1 MRSAQ
6 SSQAILEDYQQTG
19 LSVRQIAQK
28 HGVCIRTVY
37 NAVKGK
43 TDRKGWDRS
52 GRRYLSLTR
61 SEAQTILNAI
71 QPTKADYTSPIPNII
86 RRLEAI
92 IEDLTY

>member
-1 MRSAQ
+1 MTKKSLQ
-6 SSQAILEDYQQTG
+6 IIEDYQQTG

-28 HGVCIRTVY
+28 HGVCVRTVY

-43 TDRKGWDRS
+43 TDRKGWDRR

-61 SEAQTILNAI
+61 NEAQTILNAI
-71 QPTKADYTSPIPNII
+71 QPTKADYASPIPGIV
-86 RRLEAI
+86 RRLETI

>member
-1 MRSAQ
+1 MTAKRVQIAD
-6 SSQAILEDYQQTG
+6 DYHNSR

-28 HGVCIRTVY
+28 HGVCVRTVY

-61 SEAQTILNAI
+61 NEAQTILNAI
-71 QPTKADYTSPIPNII
+71 QPTKADYASPIPGIV
-86 RRLEAI
+86 RRLQTI
-92 IEDLTY
+92 IEDLSY